1 MKEKIFLL
9 FTDSK
14 YIMISGDYDF
24 SSEQHAQYSDLLQ
37 LPAPHLKCPIWNN
50 YPSEL
55 YASYFGLLGS
65 QAVFCGVTAVLCLM
79 TLGNLSYMVM

>member
-1 MKEKIFLL
+1 
-9 FTDSK
+9 
-14 YIMISGDYDF
+14 MISGDYDF
-24 SSEQHAQYSDLLQ
+24 LSEQHTQYSDLLQ

-65 QAVFCGVTAVLCLM
+65 QAVFCGI
-79 TLGNLSYMVM
+79 LGLVEIYCIFCRNLPRLKI